1 MPITVS
7 DLWFVTNDTCALD
20 LRAPLFT
27 SHQVMREV
35 NRANMER
42 RDGRTDWMA
51 VDLEEMILVYGE
63 NRAATA
69 IDQLMRDLRK
79 TRH

>member
-1 MPITVS
+1 
-7 DLWFVTNDTCALD
+7 
-20 LRAPLFT
+20 
-27 SHQVMREV
+27 
-35 NRANMER
+35 MER

-51 VDLEEMILVYGE
+51 IDLEEVIMVYGE

-69 IDQLMRDLRK
+69 IDHLMHDLRQ

>member
-1 MPITVS
+1 MPTTVC
-7 DLWFVTNDTCALD
+7 DLWFVTKEGCAVNM
-20 LRAPLFT
+20 RAPLFT
-27 SHQVMREV
+27 SRQIEREV
-35 NRANMER
+35 HRANMER

-51 VDLEEMILVYGE
+51 IDLEEVIMVYGE

-69 IDQLMRDLRK
+69 IDHLMHDLRQ

>member
-1 MPITVS
+1 
-7 DLWFVTNDTCALD
+7 
-20 LRAPLFT
+20 
-27 SHQVMREV
+27 MREV